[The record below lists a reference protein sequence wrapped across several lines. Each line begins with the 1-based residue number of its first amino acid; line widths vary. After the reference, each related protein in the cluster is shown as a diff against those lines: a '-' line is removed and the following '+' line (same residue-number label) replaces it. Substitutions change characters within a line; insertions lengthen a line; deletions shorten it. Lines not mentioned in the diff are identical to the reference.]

1 MAGRTSVLL
10 VEDELALAML
20 VQENLEKNGYEV
32 YHAAD
37 GAAALKLF
45 HIHAPS
51 LVILDVMMPKIN
63 GYQVAKSIRNTD
75 RETPIIFLTAKIK
88 STDVVEGFNAGGNDY
103 LRKPF
108 AMDEL
113 LVRMQAL
120 LSKERLAAA
129 LHKTEEYLFELG
141 GYTFNS
147 KRLSLTHQSGS
158 SKKLTTREAQ
168 LLKLLCENRNQL
180 LTKSSILLKV
190 WGDDSFFN
198 SRSMD
203 VFISRLRKSLKDD
216 PTISIINHRG
226 VGYQL
231 VTD

>member
-1 MAGRTSVLL
+1 MPGKSTILL
-10 VEDELALAML
+10 VEDEPALAML
-20 VQENLEKNGYEV
+20 VSENLEKNGYEV
-32 YHAAD
+32 LQAEN
-37 GAAALKLF
+37 GETALKLF
-45 HIHAPS
+45 FAHQPK
-51 LVILDVMMPKIN
+51 LVILDVMMPKVN
-63 GYQVAKSIRNTD
+63 GFQVAKSIRNTD

-88 STDVVEGFNAGGNDY
+88 SADVVKGFESGGNDY

-108 AMDEL
+108 AMEEL
-113 LVRMQAL
+113 LIRMRAL
-120 LSKERLAAA
+120 LNKERLAEDPR
-129 LHKTEEYLFELG
+129 KTDRYLFDLG
-141 GYTFNS
+141 QYEFNS
-147 KRLSLTHQSGS
+147 KRLTLVDAAGNQQR
-158 SKKLTTREAQ
+158 LTTREAE
-168 LLKLLCENRNQL
+168 LLKLLSENRNQL

-203 VFISRLRKSLKDD
+203 VFISRLRKYLKDD